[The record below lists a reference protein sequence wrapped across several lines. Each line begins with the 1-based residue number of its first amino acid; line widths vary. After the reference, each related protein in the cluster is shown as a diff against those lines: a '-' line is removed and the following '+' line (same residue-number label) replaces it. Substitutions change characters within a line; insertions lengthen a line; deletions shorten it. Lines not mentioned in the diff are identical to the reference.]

1 MNTAWSYSSLKTF
14 QQCPKKYYHLKVAK
28 DVVDKPTKA
37 MLYGNELHKAAE
49 EYVKNGTPIPS
60 KYNDTQLKATIEQL
74 MELDGEKFCEFRMGL
89 TKDLKPCDFF
99 DKDVWWR
106 GIADLLIINREK
118 GLAYSLDYK
127 TGSSAKYADVQQLDL
142 VAEGVMAHFP
152 EITRIKSGLLFVVS
166 NEFVKAY
173 QTADSRGRYMERVL
187 PDLHRLQVATDTGV
201 WNASPNNLC
210 GWCPVKSCVHNGG

>member
-14 QQCPKKYYHLKVAK
+14 QDCPKKYYHLKVAK
-28 DVVDKPTKA
+28 DFVDKPTKA
-37 MLYGNELHKAAE
+37 TLYGNELHKAAE
-49 EYVKNGTPIPS
+49 EFVKDGTPIPA
-60 KYNDTQLKATIEQL
+60 KFDNTHIKPTLEQL
-74 MELDGEKFCEFRMGL
+74 MELEGERFCEYRMGL
-89 TKDLKPCDFF
+89 TKDLEPCGFF
-99 DKDVWWR
+99 DKHVWWR
-106 GIADLLIINREK
+106 GIADLLIVNREK

-127 TGSSAKYADVQQLDL
+127 TGKSARYADVQQLDL

-173 QTADSRGRYMERVL
+173 QTADSRGRYMDKVK
-187 PDLHRLQVATDTGV
+187 PDLHRLQSAFETGV

-210 GWCPVKSCVHNGG
+210 GWCPVKTCEHNRG